1 MKRALNLLEYT
12 LIFSFFLVIS
22 LPVFAGK
29 EDAKSILDQTAAAFR
44 RSSGVRA
51 SFVIQT
57 YVKNKMQNSSSGN
70 ICLKGDK
77 FLLDAEGIKTW
88 FDGRTQWS
96 YVANT
101 DEVNVAEP
109 TSDEL
114 QGMNPYAFLS
124 IYKKGYNLKL
134 GNKSTYAGKSAY
146 EVILTAKD
154 KKQDIQCIILYVT
167 KDNLEPL
174 CVSMGQRGGNSVAVR
189 INFYQTGLSYSDSM
203 FTFNK
208 KDYPSAEYVDLR

>member
-1 MKRALNLLEYT
+1 MKRALNLLEHI
-12 LIFSFFLVIS
+12 LILSFFLAIS
-22 LPVFAGK
+22 LPVFANK
-29 EDAKSILDQTAAAFR
+29 EDAKAILDQTAAAFR
-44 RSSGVRA
+44 RSNGVRA

-70 ICLKGDK
+70 IRLKGDK

-114 QGMNPYAFLS
+114 QSINPYAFLS
-124 IYKKGYNLKL
+124 IYKKGYDLKL
-134 GNKSTYAGKSAY
+134 GNKSTYAGKAAY

-167 KDNLEPL
+167 KDDFEPL
-174 CVSMGQRGGNSVAVR
+174 CVTMGQRGGHSVAVR
-189 INFYQTGLSYSDSM
+189 INLYQTGLSYSDSM

-208 KDYPSAEYVDLR
+208 KNYPSAEYVDLR